1 MQARRDW
8 HEIFQVM
15 KSKDIQVRPLYLER
29 HSFKMKSEI
38 KSFPDTP
45 PPKRLKKVHLHQ
57 TSISRDAKGATLR
70 RRNGER
76 EEHRYRGEEW
86 QQIII
91 ITFNINGLSVPIK
104 RHRVAEWI
112 ENMTYMHS
120 VYKGPTSKQKICTS
134 WKWRDGKNIVSNW
147 RWKES

>member
-1 MQARRDW
+1 MQVQEAQRVLIKINPKRPTSRHITSKMAKFKDKETILKAAREIISYIQGALTRPSADFSTETMQARRDW

-76 EEHRYRGEEW
+76 EEHRYRGEE
-86 QQIII
+86 
-91 ITFNINGLSVPIK
+91 
-104 RHRVAEWI
+104 
-112 ENMTYMHS
+112 
-120 VYKGPTSKQKICTS
+120 
-134 WKWRDGKNIVSNW
+134 
-147 RWKES
+147 